1 MKRICVFC
9 GSNTGLDPA
18 YFEMAHQTGRVLA
31 QRGLALVYG
40 GGRVGLMGAIADAV
54 LEYGGEAIGV
64 IPRAMV
70 EKELAHQG
78 LSDLRVVGSM
88 HQRKALMADLADGFI
103 AMPGGVGTYEEFCEV
118 LTWTQLGYHAKP
130 CGLLN
135 VNGFYDPLLALFD
148 QAVVKGFVR
157 AEHRSVVLVE
167 EDPDRLLNRFDGYS
181 APDLPKWIQPGE
193 R

>member
-9 GSNTGLDPA
+9 GSNTGVDPA
-18 YFEMAHQTGRVLA
+18 YLEMAHKTGRVLA

-40 GGRVGLMGAIADAV
+40 GGRVGLMGAIADAL

-103 AMPGGVGTYEEFCEV
+103 AMPGGFGTYEEFCEV

-135 VNGFYDPLLALFD
+135 VNGFYNPLLALFD

-167 EDPDRLLNRFDGYS
+167 EDPDRLLNRFDGYF